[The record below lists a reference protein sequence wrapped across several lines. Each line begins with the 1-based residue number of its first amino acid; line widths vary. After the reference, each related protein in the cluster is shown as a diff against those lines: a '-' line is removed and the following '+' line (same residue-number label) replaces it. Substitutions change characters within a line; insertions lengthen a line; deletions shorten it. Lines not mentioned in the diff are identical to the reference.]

1 MGATRKAAI
10 DPRTFARN
18 GAAHRQERH
27 IPRVHGTSALD
38 VSSGTSDPEKNHK
51 GGRPKI
57 FDEPTT
63 RLNLFLPL
71 ETVKLI
77 RMMAVQQGLS
87 PSQLVDDW
95 ANKADLIQGIAR
107 EDAEGRVVS
116 QEEAERRSKRRPDGR

>member
-1 MGATRKAAI
+1 MTARKPAI
-10 DPRTFARN
+10 DPRAFARN

-27 IPRVHGTSALD
+27 IPRVQGTSALD
-38 VSSGTSDPEKNHK
+38 EGSGAVTQDKNPR

-71 ETVKLI
+71 ETVKHI
-77 RMMAVQQGLS
+77 RMMAVQGGVS

-95 ANKADLIQGIAR
+95 AKKADLIQGIAR
-107 EDAEGRVVS
+107 GDRDFTEGRVVS
-116 QEEAERRSKRRPDGR
+116 QEEAERRLAKWG